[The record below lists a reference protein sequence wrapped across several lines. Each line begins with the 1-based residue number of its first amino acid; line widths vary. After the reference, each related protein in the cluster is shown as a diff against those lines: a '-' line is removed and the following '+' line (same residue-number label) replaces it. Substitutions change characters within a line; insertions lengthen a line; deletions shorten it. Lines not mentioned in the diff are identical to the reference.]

1 MNGKVSVEMNGLISM
16 RQRGVILPVAAIAL
30 LSILGMAALALDIS
44 HAHLEKTRLQNSL
57 DAAALSAAKVLDQTG
72 NTDLAETAGRDTF
85 ASNAAA
91 PGNEALGTSLQ
102 DGALSLTV
110 EFSTTLNPFVP
121 ATAPAYYVRIK
132 AQGHVV
138 TNRFA
143 PLFGFDETSIP
154 ATAVAG
160 PSPSLASACNV
171 VPMMACGTAPEESP
185 VGTTYGYSRNDVEML
200 KIGAGDSSSVGP
212 GNFYLIRLDGSA
224 GAADVREAA
233 AGSFDSC
240 LSIGEDDDIETEPGN
255 TVGPFAQGINTR
267 LDIYNGPVSASDY
280 PPDWFTQHE
289 TYTETDYQN
298 NVEPAYNLDW
308 YLEQNS
314 TVDPSN
320 PPPGEPERRIL
331 TLPIGNCDGLA
342 SGQSSV
348 ELLGFGC
355 FYLVDEMQQSGQ
367 ASLFGQFKD
376 DCGGSG
382 VPGPDPGSGLG
393 PHIIQLYKDPDTLES

>member
-1 MNGKVSVEMNGLISM
+1 MLGMIQK
-16 RQRGVILPVAAIAL
+16 RQRGAILPLAAIAIL
-30 LSILGMAALALDIS
+30 AILGMAALALDMS

-72 NTDLAETAGRDTF
+72 NTQLADTAGRDTF
-85 ASNAAA
+85 ADNAAA
-91 PGNEALGTSLQ
+91 PGNEALGSSLLG
-102 DGALSLTV
+102 GALTLTV
-110 EFSTTLNPFVP
+110 EFSSTLNPFVP
-121 ATAPAYYVRIK
+121 ATEPAYYVRVK
-132 AQGHVV
+132 AQGHAV
-138 TNRFA
+138 TNWFA
-143 PLFGFDETSIP
+143 PLFGVDETPIP

-160 PSPSLASACNV
+160 PSPSLQKACNV
-171 VPMMACGTAPEESP
+171 VPMMACGTPPEESP

-224 GAADVREAA
+224 GGADVREAA

-240 LSIGEDDDIETEPGN
+240 LSIGEEDAIETEPGN

-267 LDIYNGPVSASDY
+267 LGIYNGPVSASDY

-298 NVEPAYNLDW
+298 SVEPSYNLDW
-308 YLEQNS
+308 YLNQFSLVN
-314 TVDPSN
+314 PSN

-331 TLPIGNCDGLA
+331 TIPIGNCDGLA
-342 SGQSSV
+342 NGQSSV

-355 FYLVDEMQQSGQ
+355 FYMVDQMKQSGQ
-367 ASLFGQFKD
+367 AALFGQFKD

-382 VPGPDPGSGLG
+382 VPGPDPGIAPG
-393 PHIIQLYKDPDTLES
+393 PHIIQLYKDPDTLDS